1 MQNINDIYTALA
13 GTLGTT
19 ILFSLCIC
27 GVVLAG
33 IIAIAAVF
41 FFIIRGSVK
50 RSREI
55 EKRAKNGIPATGII
69 VNSESF
75 ADKQS
80 SRLTVQLTLDVQPP
94 AGSVYRVTTGWS
106 VDYISASQLQPG
118 QSIAV
123 RIDADDASIIYPDV
137 AWAKYS
143 GARIMK
149 VG

>member
-1 MQNINDIYTALA
+1 MQNINDVYAALA

-19 ILFSLCIC
+19 ILLSVCIC

-33 IIAIAAVF
+33 IIGIAAVF
-41 FFIIRGSVK
+41 IFIIRGSVR

-55 EKRAKNGIPATGII
+55 ERRSKDGIPATAVI

-94 AGSVYRVTTGWS
+94 AGSVYRSTTGWS
-106 VDYISASQLQPG
+106 VDYLSAAQLQPG

-137 AWAKYS
+137 SWAKYS

-149 VG
+149 IG